1 MHVLVVG
8 SVALD
13 TVKTPFGEA
22 KDAVGGSAV
31 YFSAAAS
38 YFFPVAVVGVVGEDF
53 PLQDLSFLEERNV
66 SLEGLEV
73 RPGKTFRWSGEYER
87 DVNIRR
93 TLDTQLN
100 VFASFRPRI
109 PEAYRDCSYV
119 FLANI
124 DPELQLNVLEQV
136 GAPKV
141 VACDT
146 MNFWIEGKR
155 DDLLDLLSQVDILIL
170 NDEEA
175 RLLTGEVHLLRAIRA
190 IFPLGPQVAIVKK
203 GEHGAL
209 MSTRETLFSTPA
221 FPTESVLDPTG
232 AGDCFA
238 GGFMGYLAH
247 VDAVTDTSLRQA
259 VICGSAMASF
269 NVERFGVDGLKAVPR
284 EEISIR
290 FERLRAITAFEPL
303 SM

>member
-1 MHVLVVG
+1 M
-8 SVALD
+8 D

-22 KDAVGGSAV
+22 TDAVGGSAV
-31 YFSAAAS
+31 YFAASAS
-38 YFFPVAVVGVVGEDF
+38 YFADVGVVGVVGEDF
-53 PLQDLSFLEERNV
+53 PLRDLAFLERRNV
-66 SLEGLEV
+66 SLAGLEV

-109 PEAYRDCSYV
+109 PEEYRNSPYV

-136 GAPKV
+136 QEPKIV
-141 VACDT
+141 VCDT

-155 DDLLDLLSQVDILIL
+155 DALLRILSRIDILIL

-175 RLLTGEVHLLRAIRA
+175 RLLTGEVHLLRAIQA
-190 IFPLGPQVAIVKK
+190 IFPLGPDVVIVKK

-209 MSTRETLFSTPA
+209 MKTQNTLFFTPA
-221 FPTESVLDPTG
+221 FPTECVLDPTG

-238 GGFMGYLAH
+238 GGFVGYLAR
-247 VDAVTDTSLRQA
+247 AGEVTDASLRQA
-259 VICGSAMASF
+259 VICGSVMASF
-269 NVERFGVDGLKAVPR
+269 DVERFGVEGLKDVSQG
-284 EEISIR
+284 EIAAR
-290 FERLRAITAFEPL
+290 FERFREITAFEPL
-303 SM
+303 RDTD